1 MDPAFSSAAFAMT
14 RKGEISAPVLS
25 KFGYHIILFE
35 ERRPAGVRSFEE
47 VKPELMADQKS
58 KAMADARAEATRKIF
73 SDPTLKV
80 NAELIDRIHGEAAAR
95 SDNSRAAGAGQA
107 LTAR

>member
-35 ERRPAGVRSFEE
+35 DRRPARVRSFEE
-47 VKPELMADQKS
+47 VKPDLMAEQK
-58 KAMADARAEATRKIF
+58 KQALADARAEATRRIF

-80 NAELIDRIHGEAAAR
+80 NTELIDRLQAEAAVR
-95 SDNSRAAGAGQA
+95 SDNAKAPAPVKP
-107 LTAR
+107 